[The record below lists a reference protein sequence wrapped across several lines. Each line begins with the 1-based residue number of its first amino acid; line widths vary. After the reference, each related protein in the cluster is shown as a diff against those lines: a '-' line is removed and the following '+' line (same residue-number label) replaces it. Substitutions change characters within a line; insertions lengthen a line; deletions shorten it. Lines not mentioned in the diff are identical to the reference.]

1 MQLICSNQNRIDDRK
16 KSETTDTN
24 NFALDEVCDFH
35 SLTKLEVTNSLHFIF
50 AGSNMELCKG
60 KL

>member
-1 MQLICSNQNRIDDRK
+1 MQLICLNQNRIDDRK
-16 KSETTDTN
+16 KSETTDRN
-24 NFALDEVCDFH
+24 NFVLDEVCDFH

-50 AGSNMELCKG
+50 AGSNMELCKE